1 MRMDEELSGSTT
13 FIQTLLESART
24 GYDRDLVARIR
35 GGVGQINLEVV

>member
-1 MRMDEELSGSTT
+1 MRMDEEFSGSTT

-24 GYDRDLVARIR
+24 GYDRNLVRIR